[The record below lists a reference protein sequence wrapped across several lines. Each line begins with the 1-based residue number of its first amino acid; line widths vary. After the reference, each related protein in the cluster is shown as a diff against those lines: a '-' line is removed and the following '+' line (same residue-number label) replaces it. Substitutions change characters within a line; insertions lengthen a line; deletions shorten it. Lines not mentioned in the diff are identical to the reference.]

1 MRWIQ
6 ANEQRAIQVG
16 LNLRKQDELE
26 VSLSHGLAPVEACML
41 SYRQSQVC
49 QAIEGDDGSCV
60 ALTGVVGKTIWLL
73 GSTSLTATKNHR
85 LQLCR
90 YGREWV
96 DFCLESA
103 GGYVENMVYY
113 KNKRSIRWL
122 KHLGFTVQEPE
133 PFGPSGALFCPF
145 WRYL

>member
-1 MRWIQ
+1 MRWIK
-6 ANEQRAIQVG
+6 ANEERAIQVG

-26 VSLSHGLAPVEACML
+26 VALSDGLGPVEACML
-41 SYRQSQVC
+41 SYRHSSVC

-73 GSTSLTATKNHR
+73 GSTNLTATKNHR

-90 YGREWV
+90 HGREWV

-103 GGYVENMVYY
+103 GGYVENMVYS

-122 KHLGFTVQEPE
+122 KHLGFTVQDPE
-133 PFGPSGALFCPF
+133 PYGPSGALFCPF

>member
-103 GGYVENMVYY
+103 GGYVEN
-113 KNKRSIRWL
+113 IRREHGL
-122 KHLGFTVQEPE
+122 LQEQKIDSLAE
-133 PFGPSGALFCPF
+133 AFGLHGAGA
-145 WRYL
+145 